1 MKGVL
6 ATWIALGVVG
16 AGSAVAQ
23 PAPPP
28 EREGA
33 RRFLARDRPVK
44 ITSDRLTVFNKENRA
59 VFLGRV
65 VARQGDLVIRCEELV
80 AHSLPN
86 GGLSTLTALRKVRLR
101 KGERRAVGE
110 RLDYDHARRVLV
122 LTGAPRLWEKENQ
135 LEGERVV
142 FFLDEDRVEVE
153 RARGNLKVEERR

>member
-1 MKGVL
+1 MRGAL
-6 ATWIALGVVG
+6 ATGIAFMVAG
-16 AGSAVAQ
+16 AGIAGAQ

-28 EREGA
+28 SGEGA
-33 RRFLARDRPVK
+33 RRFLAKDQPVK

-59 VFLGRV
+59 IFVGHV

-86 GGLSTLTALRKVRLR
+86 GGLSTLTALRKVRVR
-101 KGERRAVGE
+101 KGGRRAVGE
-110 RLDYDHARRVLV
+110 RLDYDHARRVMV
-122 LTGAPRLWEKENQ
+122 LTGAPKLWEKENQ

-153 RARGNLKVEERR
+153 RARGNLKIEERR